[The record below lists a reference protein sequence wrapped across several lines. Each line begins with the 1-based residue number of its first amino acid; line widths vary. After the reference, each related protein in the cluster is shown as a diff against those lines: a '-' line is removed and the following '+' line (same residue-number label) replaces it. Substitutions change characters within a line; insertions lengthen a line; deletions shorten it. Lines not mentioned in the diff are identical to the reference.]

1 MVVKCLSNSG
11 DAFIK
16 ATLGKKGGTPETV
29 LPIRVNSIY
38 TVYGQVLSK
47 GIMEYLILGEG
58 ENYPSWYPAEL
69 FEIIDDRIY
78 FGWMFNYRGGDD
90 ISAVWGYEELV
101 RDEDY
106 IYNLEDREELAIQM
120 FLDRK
125 KEIDEANEW

>member
-16 ATLGKKGGTPETV
+16 ATLGQKGGTKRTV
-29 LPIRVNSIY
+29 LPLKVNSIY
-38 TVYGQVLSK
+38 TVYGQMLSE
-47 GIMEYLILGEG
+47 GIMEYLILGEA
-58 ENYPSWYPAEL
+58 NYPSWYPVEL

-78 FGWMFNYRGGDD
+78 FDWMFNYRGRDG

-101 RDEDY
+101 RNEEY
-106 IYNLEDREELAIQM
+106 IYNLEDREEMAIQI